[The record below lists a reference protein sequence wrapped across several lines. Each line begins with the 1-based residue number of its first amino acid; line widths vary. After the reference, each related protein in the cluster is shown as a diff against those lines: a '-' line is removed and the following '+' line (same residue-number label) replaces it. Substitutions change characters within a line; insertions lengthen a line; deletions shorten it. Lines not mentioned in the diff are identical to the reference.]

1 MQPRIN
7 PPKGKVMEYI
17 SEIVSFIGGLGSG
30 LALHVVSSRT
40 SQNNNIVGGDIVGR
54 DKIGGGSESSESQ
67 AIMNVIADHIDKK
80 SEKLIKSKIEKIL
93 SDRKG

>member
-1 MQPRIN
+1 
-7 PPKGKVMEYI
+7 MEYI
-17 SEIVSFIGGLGSG
+17 SEIVSFICGLGSG

-93 SDRKG
+93 SNRKG